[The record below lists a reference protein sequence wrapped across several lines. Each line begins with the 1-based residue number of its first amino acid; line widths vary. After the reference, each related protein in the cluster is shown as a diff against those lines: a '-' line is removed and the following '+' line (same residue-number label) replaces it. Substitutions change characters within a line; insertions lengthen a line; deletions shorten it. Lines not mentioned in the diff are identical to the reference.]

1 MKKEPVINEIN
12 KVQLLI
18 RRFLYETKDVVLD
31 AEESQ
36 KWLKGFRDTLHYQ
49 ELMESPNQYALD
61 LLNEARSYSEAQR
74 ERIKNRWK
82 AKKEKEESSTS
93 KKSPQRSDV
102 TTGKP
107 EANKSGSPTTAFG
120 EYGNV
125 TMSKDE
131 ETKLRNK
138 LGLDF
143 ERAVEILANYK
154 KSTGKSYKSDYGAIN
169 NWVVRRLQEE
179 KAKGA
184 DPKAPRNMAEYYD
197 RMIDKYFPEDFDDG
211 QFRSNDT

>member
-1 MKKEPVINEIN
+1 MEDNFWA
-12 KVQLLI
+12 KVLFKDFIKHFRKLNAQEA
-18 RRFLYETKDVVLD
+18 YEDIQKSMDDIEDFNSNGTSFGSKMVMW
-31 AEESQ
+31 AEERRKKYSSA
-36 KWLKGFRDTLHYQ
+36 KSNGSKGGR
-49 ELMESPNQYALD
+49 P
-61 LLNEARSYSEAQR
+61 
-74 ERIKNRWK
+74 K
-82 AKKEKEESSTS
+82 

-107 EANKSGSPTTAFG
+107 EANRSGSPTTAFG

-131 ETKLRNK
+131 ETKLRDK
-138 LGLDF
+138 LGQDF

-184 DPKAPRNMAEYYD
+184 DQKAPRNMAEYYD